1 MDLDRVR
8 AKAGPYP
15 VHLLEGC
22 EDGLLLFG
30 AAFLGANDGVH
41 FLDAGLRS
49 VVVDIDE
56 PKLLGMEKLYPVD
69 WSFIPADAW
78 DITGLVGSW
87 QRQWDAVSVDSW
99 RGDLEDRSL
108 HSLEL
113 WCSLARKF
121 VTVTLSYG
129 SSFVCPVGWTFS
141 LMPRSG
147 NARWLILE
155 RDAS

>member
-1 MDLDRVR
+1 MTLDRVR
-8 AKAGPYP
+8 ANAGPYP

-22 EDGLLLFG
+22 ETGLLLFG

-41 FLDAGLRS
+41 FLDAGLRAT
-49 VVVDIDE
+49 VVDNDLE
-56 PKLLGMEKLYPVD
+56 RLKDMAEMYPVNWG
-69 WSFIPADAW
+69 WSDLDAW
-78 DITGLVGSW
+78 VFASRRVDAGVMY
-87 QRQWDAVSVDSW
+87 DAVSVDSW
-99 RGDLEDRSL
+99 RGDAEERSL

-121 VTVTLSYG
+121 VTVTIGFG
-129 SSFVCPVGWTFS
+129 SSFLCPAGWKFS

-155 RDAS
+155 RTN